1 MARLWARRVK
11 PFRPPAI
18 VRRYRATVHVSAR
31 DGALVITPK
40 LMKAA
45 YFQAHGGISPAAQSH
60 QRPCSRMLSQNAHE
74 ALAFLIR
81 PQAVHPNRS
90 AGAWSALGWSRN
102 VYGHVWQ
109 QALRGRFATMT

>member
-40 LMKAA
+40 LT
-45 YFQAHGGISPAAQSH
+45 PT
-60 QRPCSRMLSQNAHE
+60 P
-74 ALAFLIR
+74 
-81 PQAVHPNRS
+81 
-90 AGAWSALGWSRN
+90 
-102 VYGHVWQ
+102 
-109 QALRGRFATMT
+109 